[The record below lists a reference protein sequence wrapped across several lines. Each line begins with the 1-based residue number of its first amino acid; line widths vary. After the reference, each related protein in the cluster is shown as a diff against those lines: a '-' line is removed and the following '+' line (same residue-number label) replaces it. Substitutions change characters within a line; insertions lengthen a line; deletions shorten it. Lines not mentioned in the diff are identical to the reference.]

1 MELYYIIAVTDA
13 DRGEVMNA
21 LFREAGLPMILSMP
35 SRGTAKNE
43 HLAVYGLGET
53 PKTVTCAVA
62 GAQQAAQLTR
72 AAKRRLFID
81 IPGNGILLTVPLK
94 SVAGGKTL
102 AYLTNDCKTG
112 GTPHMEFKHE
122 LIVVILNEGYSELVM
137 DAARA
142 AGARGGTVLH
152 AKGTGAAVSEKFLGV
167 SLAQEKDMVYIVA
180 SSKQKAEIMRSVS
193 QNAGT
198 GTKAGAICFTLPI
211 SEVAGLRQFD
221 EE

>member
-35 SRGTAKNE
+35 GRGTAKNE

-122 LIVVILNEGYSELVM
+122 LIVVILNEGYADFVM

-142 AGARGGTVLH
+142 AGATGGTAVH
-152 AKGTGAAVSEKFLGV
+152 AKGTGTELAKKFFGV
-167 SLAQEKDMVYIVA
+167 SLAAEKELIFILSAAETRKPIM
-180 SSKQKAEIMRSVS
+180 KAIME
-193 QNAGT
+193 
-198 GTKAGAICFTLPI
+198 KAGMQTDAQALAFSLP
-211 SEVAGLRQFD
+211 VTDLAGLRQLG
-221 EE
+221 

>member
-35 SRGTAKNE
+35 GRGTAKNE

-94 SVAGGKTL
+94 SVAGGRTL
-102 AYLTNDCKTG
+102 GYLTDSTQTG
-112 GTPHMEFKHE
+112 GKPAMDFSHE
-122 LIVVILNEGYSELVM
+122 LIMVIMNEGYSDTVM
-137 DAARA
+137 DAARS
-142 AGARGGTVLH
+142 AGAGGGTVLH
-152 AKGTGAAVSEKFLGV
+152 AKGTGRARAQKFFGV
-167 SLAQEKDMVYIVA
+167 SLADEKDVVYIVA
-180 SSKQKAEIMRSVS
+180 HADEKAAIM
-193 QNAGT
+193 QAIADNAGP
-198 GTKAGAICFTLPI
+198 GTRAGAICFSLPI
-211 SEVAGLRQFD
+211 SQVAGLRERD
-221 EE
+221 E